1 MSHFERSILAGLLL
15 CSLPAWPAFAAPG
28 GRAVETETIVVPED
42 EAPSAMPEIP
52 PGAED
57 GLLGGEAVTPDEAE
71 ESPPDDTVATE
82 SPEVEYDLA
91 ILPSPVRRLREQII
105 EAAASGDPE
114 RLRPIID
121 ANGEPPAFSFNA
133 VGDPIAYLKSVSGDP
148 EGREILAILIEVLEA
163 GFVHVDVG
171 TPNEMYVWPYF
182 ARLPVDQL
190 TPQQLVELFK
200 LVYAGDY
207 EDMLA
212 YQAYFSYRAGIA
224 PDGTWRFFLA
234 GD

>member
-1 MSHFERSILAGLLL
+1 MSQYTRSFLLGLLL
-15 CSLPAWPAFAAPG
+15 CSGFAWPVPAAPS
-28 GRAVETETIVVPED
+28 GRAVETETIILPEQG
-42 EAPSAMPEIP
+42 EPGIMPEIP
-52 PGAED
+52 PDEPEGT
-57 GLLGGEAVTPDEAE
+57 LG
-71 ESPPDDTVATE
+71 ESPPAPPPSDTEAVE
-82 SPEVEYDLA
+82 VPRVEYDTSV
-91 ILPSPVRRLREQII
+91 LPAPVRRLREQII
-105 EAAASGDPE
+105 EAAATGDPE

-133 VGDPIAYLKSVSGDP
+133 VEDPIAYLKSISGDS
-148 EGREILAILIEVLEA
+148 EGREILAILIEVFEA

-182 ARLPVDQL
+182 ARYPVDQL
-190 TPQQLVELFK
+190 TPEQLVELFK

-207 EDMLA
+207 EDMLV

-224 PDGTWRFFLA
+224 PDGTWRYFLA